1 MDAGEVRVGFG
12 LALAM
17 NPRALSAYSALS
29 DAQRQS
35 VLDRAHHA
43 RSRDEM
49 QQIINEIGK

>member
-1 MDAGEVRVGFG
+1 MDAGEVPVGFG
-12 LALAM
+12 MALAM